1 MRALARRALLLSV
14 AFLIIPAA
22 LAGTAGSEPATPE
35 AWLARVDAA
44 LRTLNYQGTFVYTHG
59 DQVSSMRITH
69 RGDAAG
75 GVERLESLNG
85 PLREVIRDH
94 ENVESVFPD
103 SRRVL
108 LERRS
113 SALHFPAALVDG
125 VNAARLAGNYDL
137 QDLGKGRVAGLP
149 CQIVSI
155 APRDQYRYGYKL
167 WLDERTGM
175 LLRSDLLSKD
185 GQVVARVM
193 FTSLSYPQN
202 IPDSALRDTE
212 IRPGFTWSRQGD
224 SEPPAPDEAG
234 VHWQVE
240 RLPPGFVLASQ
251 SVQRVAG
258 THQPVRHLMFS
269 DGMATVSVF
278 AEAAAENDHA
288 LLGPSTMGPINAF
301 GRQLGNHH
309 ITVVGE
315 VPAATVKLIAE
326 SVRLAGQAPRP

>member
-1 MRALARRALLLSV
+1 MRAFVRHALPLSLAV
-14 AFLIIPAA
+14 LIIPAA
-22 LAGTAGSEPATPE
+22 FAGNISGKPLAPE
-35 AWLARVDAA
+35 VWLARANTA
-44 LRTLNYQGTFVYTHG
+44 LRTLDYQGVFVYIDG
-59 DQVSSMRITH
+59 GQVSSMRITH

-85 PLREVIRDH
+85 PPHEVIRNH
-94 ENVESVFPD
+94 ETVESVFPD

-113 SALHFPAALVDG
+113 GAPHFPAGLLG
-125 VNAARLAGNYDL
+125 EVNAEHLAGNYDL
-137 QDLGKGRVAGLP
+137 QDLGQGRVAGLA
-149 CQIVSI
+149 CEIVGI

-167 WLDERTGM
+167 WLDEHTGM

-193 FTSLSYPQN
+193 FTSLSYPHS
-202 IPDSALRDTE
+202 IPDSALRATE

-224 SEPPAPDEAG
+224 SEQPAPDEAG
-234 VHWQVE
+234 VHWE
-240 RLPPGFVLASQ
+240 AGRLPPGFVLASQ

-278 AEAAAENDHA
+278 AEAAGENDHA
-288 LLGPSTMGPINAF
+288 LMGPSAMGPVNAF
-301 GRQLGNHH
+301 GRQLGRHH

-326 SVRLAGQAPRP
+326 SMRLVGQSPRP